1 MNEHERSIHV
11 NNNSRIQVVKPEFT
25 TWEYKVKLSAEAA
38 SEGVKKKAVRKNFAI
53 FTGKHLCWCLF

>member
-25 TWEYKVKLSAEAA
+25 WKYKAKLSAEAA
-38 SEGVKKKAVRKNFAI
+38 CEFV
-53 FTGKHLCWCLF
+53 L